1 MKLYEFEGKEL
12 LAKAGVAV
20 PKAVLLENVQDAP
33 FLPCVVKAQVLFGK
47 RMKQGLVKVCRTKDE
62 FAAAVLMLGKEVG
75 GEKVERVLV
84 EELISIRKEY
94 YVSFCY
100 DAEVRG
106 PVLLCSEAGGI
117 DVESERSVKKISLLG
132 KDCCALQSEV
142 LDAGFECSVDL
153 LLRLYDVF
161 VKNDCRLLEINP
173 LAVDWT
179 GTMIAVGAMV
189 ELDDAAQGRQ
199 KWQYPPRFAIRSERE
214 LAVKKANDVDHH
226 GTVKYVELDG
236 DIGVLAAGG
245 GASLTCMDALIAAGG
260 RPANFSEFSGNPT
273 AEKVYTL
280 ARAVMTKPGVRG
292 LWIVG
297 AVANF
302 SRVDVMMEGII
313 RALKEVNPRFPV
325 VVRRAGPYE
334 AEGLQMLRDA
344 AKENG
349 WDVEVHGSETGLT
362 ETAKKIVEKVKKWQS

>member
-12 LAKAGVAV
+12 LAKAGFAV

-47 RMKQGLVKVCRTKDE
+47 RMKQGLVKVCKTQDE
-62 FAAAVLMLGKEVG
+62 FSDAMTVLGKDVN
-75 GEKVERVLV
+75 GEKVEHLLV
-84 EELISIRKEY
+84 EELVNIKKEY

-100 DAEVRG
+100 DTETRG
-106 PVLLCSEAGGI
+106 AVLLFSEEGGI
-117 DVESERSVKKISLLG
+117 DVEEIGTVKKVPLSELHLL
-132 KDCCALQSEV
+132 KTEV
-142 LDAGFECSVDL
+142 NVLAQIK
-153 LLRLYDVF
+153 RLADVF
-161 VKNDCRLLEINP
+161 VKSDCRLLEINP
-173 LAVDWT
+173 LAVDGT

-214 LAVKKANDVDHH
+214 LEVKKANDVDHH

-245 GASLTCMDALIAAGG
+245 GASLTCMDALVAAGG

-280 ARAVMTKPGVRG
+280 ARAVMTKPGVGG

-313 RALKEVNPRFPV
+313 RALKEVNPKFPV

-362 ETAKKIVEKVKKWQS
+362 ATAKVIVEKVKKWQS